1 MKTLINILMILS
13 LSSFLVAQ
21 TDSTATEAPLE
32 EAAVDSAVEAVEPAI
47 EVTDTTET
55 EAMVEAETVERDS
68 TSMGVVELDSM
79 AADTTAIVAED
90 TVIIPEPEMEW
101 VQNDPAPTALAG
113 LVNEGNLYFWTN
125 DMLEG
130 MNFTSLP
137 YISILDPTMIAIN
150 ANDCLDIV
158 CHLLASDGSGIDY
171 VVVTKDDSSNV
182 QIYNTGTKVVAI
194 EAPAESI
201 VAALDAYLKDQAGS
215 EYVEVTHEDTSAA
228 ETVVMVDQAEL
239 DRQAARLKTKKIRN
253 RQFRALDDFARNPA
267 NLAREFDYSVTLNI
281 IPDIRFSVR
290 NSLLTPGWY
299 KEWWTVGGIWDEA
312 MKEDYLST
320 LDGENMVVNISP
332 VFPTLFGFS
341 VGNFSFN
348 LSGQS
353 HVKMKIPGDLLGL
366 PFKDILLNEPAD
378 LSGLEVESIPFMGKA
393 TLSYGQPLETPI
405 GEIKVGLGLNTYKGV
420 GYVNFVN
427 HEFTQVITED
437 SIITTTRGEGW
448 ATEGGL
454 DGHLDNL
461 NTTNFDV
468 LSTGSDL
475 TFGLDLG
482 AIMDLEPMVH
492 QEVEVQVSLKN
503 IGAKYQ
509 WSGLTHEAWT
519 FVNAIPAPG
528 SADTDSTE
536 QYQTNETIVLSTD
549 ETLSI
554 KVPTVFNL
562 AAYYQPIPRIIL
574 GLGIEKAFTEDV
586 RFGFSPDLELYYQ
599 VNLYAAKWLDISY
612 YHQTRYGEAV
622 HTFGSGFH
630 FGMLETGISLSLFDG
645 INSEAKGIGFGFKSS
660 LHF

>member
-1 MKTLINILMILS
+1 MKTLINILIVLS
-13 LSSFLVAQ
+13 LSSFLMAQ
-21 TDSTATEAPLE
+21 TDSTATEAPIE
-32 EAAVDSAVEAVEPAI
+32 EAALEAVEPAADI
-47 EVTDTTET
+47 QTDTTET
-55 EAMVEAETVERDS
+55 EELVEAEAVDMDS
-68 TSMGVVELDSM
+68 TLMEVATLDSM
-79 AADTTAIVAED
+79 TTDTTAFVAED
-90 TVIIPEPEMEW
+90 TVITLEPEMEW

-125 DMLEG
+125 DIMEG

-137 YISILDPTMIAIN
+137 YISIVDPTMIAIS

-171 VVVTKDDSSNV
+171 VVVTKDDSSDV
-182 QIYNTGTKVVAI
+182 QIYNTVTKIVAI
-194 EAPAESI
+194 EAPADSI
-201 VAALDAYLKDQAGS
+201 VAALDVYLKDKAGS
-215 EYVEVTHEDTSAA
+215 EYVAIAMEDTTEA
-228 ETVVMVDQAEL
+228 ETLTIVDQEEL
-239 DRQAARLKTKKIRN
+239 DRQAARTRTRKIRN
-253 RQFRALDDFARNPA
+253 RQFRALDDFIRNPA

-281 IPDIRFSVR
+281 LPDIRVSFR

-312 MKEDYLST
+312 MKADYLST
-320 LDGENMVVNISP
+320 LEGKNMVVNISP
-332 VFPTLFGFS
+332 TFPTLFGFS
-341 VGNFSFN
+341 KGNFSFN

-353 HVKMKIPGDLLGL
+353 HAKMKIPGDLLGL
-366 PFKDILLNEPAD
+366 PFKDVLLNEPAD
-378 LSGLEVESIPFMGKA
+378 LSGLEVESIPFMGKL
-393 TLSYGQPLETPI
+393 TLSYGQPLETPY
-405 GEIKVGLGLNTYKGV
+405 GEIKVGVGLNTYKGL

-461 NTTNFDV
+461 NSENFD
-468 LSTGSDL
+468 LMSTGSDI
-475 TFGLDLG
+475 TFGIDLG
-482 AIMDLEPMVH
+482 AIMDLQPMIH

-503 IGAKYQ
+503 IGAKYK

-536 QYQTNETIVLSTD
+536 QYQSNETIVLGTD

-562 AAYYQPIPRIIL
+562 AAYYQPIPRVIL
-574 GLGIEKAFTEDV
+574 GLGIEKAFTDDV
-586 RFGFSPDLELYYQ
+586 RFGYSPDLELYYQ
-599 VNLYAAKWLDISY
+599 LNLYAAKWLDVSY
-612 YHQTRYGEAV
+612 YHQTRYGEPV
-622 HTFGSGFH
+622 HTFGTGFH
-630 FGMLETGISLSLFDG
+630 FGMLEAGLSLSLFDG
-645 INSEAKGIGFGFKSS
+645 LNSNAKGIGVGIKSS